1 MSLNRKTPLQILI
14 EGSQEVE
21 EERGEPVKEEQECQ
35 SHIKKKLAGDYL
47 DEKVITEINNRG

>member
-14 EGSQEVE
+14 EGSREVE

-35 SHIKKKLAGDYL
+35 SHIKKLADDYL
-47 DEKVITEINNRG
+47 DEKVI